1 MEKEKEKKY
10 IYIYIIHKNKTTVN
24 RWRWKIIKI
33 LKENIYKYLITSG
46 FQKILNDIKAEIV
59 KQNLFTQNLN
69 FVQQVIKIKDRQK
82 PEKLFTL

>member
-1 MEKEKEKKY
+1 MEKEKEKK
-10 IYIYIIHKNKTTVN
+10 YIYIIHKNKTTVN

-82 PEKLFTL
+82 TEKLFAL

>member
-1 MEKEKEKKY
+1 MEKEKEK

-59 KQNLFTQNLN
+59 EQNLFTQNLN
-69 FVQQVIKIKDRQK
+69 FVQEVIKIKDRQK

>member
-1 MEKEKEKKY
+1 MEKEKEKN

-59 KQNLFTQNLN
+59 EQNLFTQNLN
-69 FVQQVIKIKDRQK
+69 FVQEVIKIKDRQK

>member
-1 MEKEKEKKY
+1 MEKEKEKY